1 MNLVPLSDINIGEE
15 AVVFSVQCEAAM
27 QTRLNDLGLLE
38 GSRIRCL
45 YPSAFGDPRAYLV
58 RGAILG
64 IRNQDAAKI
73 LCTRRRENDR
83 DDSSTLR

>member
-15 AVVFSVQCEAAM
+15 AVVFSVQCEAEM